1 MHFDWKD
8 EPDLNITPFVDVMLV
23 LMAVLMITAPTM
35 TYQEEIELPQGTQ
48 SKEASQKST
57 ITIIMEK
64 NRKISLYLNG
74 RKKDSYINIAKFND
88 NLMLISKKYDLFAT
102 VFIRADKNLKYGS
115 VTLLLKSL
123 KDVGFSKVSLITE
136 WID

>member
-1 MHFDWKD
+1 VKFNWDD

-23 LMAVLMITAPTM
+23 LMSILMVTAPTM
-35 TYQEEIELPQGTQ
+35 TYQEQIELPQGTQ
-48 SKEASQKST
+48 SKEVSKEST
-57 ITIIMEK
+57 ITVVMEK
-64 NRKISLYLNG
+64 NRRISLYLNG
-74 RKKDSYINIAKFND
+74 KKKDSFTNVAEFND
-88 NLMLISKKYDLFAT
+88 NLMLITKKYGLSTT

-136 WID
+136 